1 MKLAREDLK
10 ERQYKKWNPAP
21 QRYLTPTP
29 LPQIVF
35 DERVIRV
42 FLSSTFRD
50 MRKERDEFFKNGA
63 PELVQSKQLNK

>member
-50 MRKERDEFFKNGA
+50 MQKERYEFFKNGA